1 MERSVST
8 VGSRELKTRLG
19 SYLKRV
25 SRGQAFIVTDRS
37 EPVAELRP
45 LRPTGSAAGARLA
58 AMAALGAI
66 TLPSSARL
74 TPLAPVST
82 GRQLG
87 SDMIR
92 QDRDERF

>member
-25 SRGQAFIVTDRS
+25 SRGQAFIVTDRR

-45 LRPTGSAAGARLA
+45 LCSTGSAADKRLA
-58 AMAALGAI
+58 AMAAAGAI
-66 TLPSSARL
+66 SLPTATRLSSV
-74 TPLAPVST
+74 APVSA
-82 GRQLG
+82 GRRRG
-87 SDMIR
+87 SDAIR
-92 QDRDERF
+92 EDRDERF